1 MIPYRIIALP
11 TQIAEEVR
19 TIGKAPR
26 YGHPAITEVAKGY
39 GPCRHCLRTFA
50 VGVERRTLFTYDS
63 FDGVEVLPLP
73 GPVFIHTEACE
84 RYPEEGRFPADLRS
98 LPHTL
103 NGYGRGRR
111 LLAQQYVKNDTVEA
125 VIERLFAR
133 PDIDY
138 IQVHDTEAGCYD
150 FRIERP

>member
-63 FDGVEVLPLP
+63 FD
-73 GPVFIHTEACE
+73 
-84 RYPEEGRFPADLRS
+84 
-98 LPHTL
+98 
-103 NGYGRGRR
+103 
-111 LLAQQYVKNDTVEA
+111 TVEA